1 MGDWLITRIASENTF
16 EWLDF
21 ISSVGSGIG
30 TLPNNNENSLR
41 PVFYLN
47 TNVYLIGGTGTIVDP
62 YRIN

>member
-30 TLPNNNENSLR
+30 TLPNNNNENSLR
-41 PVFYLN
+41 PVFYLH
-47 TNVYLIGGTGTIVDP
+47 TNVYLIGRSGTIV
-62 YRIN
+62 